1 MTLRLPWCGVHTVMA
16 YVVMAYV
23 VMAYIVAMSVDAESI
38 RGMFIRA
45 CVGGCLHSFRRSRR
59 IYGGPS
65 SVRSCLCCGAQAG
78 ACWLVL
84 RQMGGWAGGRAGRAA
99 LPTGHTS
106 QRNHK
111 SQNSDGGV
119 YFAAI
124 TSGNTWP
131 VHSRPM

>member
-59 IYGGPS
+59 IYGGPG
-65 SVRSCLCCGAQAG
+65 SVRVLPVLWGSGWCVLAGAQAG
-78 ACWLVL
+78 GWV
-84 RQMGGWAGGRAGRAA
+84 GGWTGGQGCVAHGAYLAA
-99 LPTGHTS
+99 QS
-106 QRNHK
+106 QVAK
-111 SQNSDGGV
+111 
-119 YFAAI
+119 
-124 TSGNTWP
+124 
-131 VHSRPM
+131 